1 MLQGKTSTQYKW
13 CSSGSNRSSRSTP
26 SFVLPRV
33 AGEESLRIFPGD
45 SDGLNGLNS
54 LNRLNSGS
62 LLVTGQHARASM
74 PQIFQCVSIAALVF
88 VATGCDPVLNIGG
101 TFFPG
106 WMVSILIGSALTVVI
121 RYVFVFTRLERH
133 VGPLALIYT
142 SLGLLLSVVSW
153 LILYRS

>member
-1 MLQGKTSTQYKW
+1 
-13 CSSGSNRSSRSTP
+13 
-26 SFVLPRV
+26 VLAHFAP
-33 AGEESLRIFPGD
+33 LRAIIRFGCAYAVLIF
-45 SDGLNGLNS
+45 
-54 LNRLNSGS
+54 
-62 LLVTGQHARASM
+62 
-74 PQIFQCVSIAALVF
+74 F
-88 VATGCDPVLNIGG
+88 VAGCDPVLNIGG

-106 WMVSILIGSALTVVI
+106 WMVSILIGSALTVAI

>member
-1 MLQGKTSTQYKW
+1 MGKIQNTE
-13 CSSGSNRSSRSTP
+13 SGGSLFGGLPRFGHLNLFRISD
-26 SFVLPRV
+26 FVL
-33 AGEESLRIFPGD
+33 RICNPTAI
-45 SDGLNGLNS
+45 
-54 LNRLNSGS
+54 
-62 LLVTGQHARASM
+62 LLL
-74 PQIFQCVSIAALVF
+74 F
-88 VATGCDPVLNIGG
+88 ATGCDPVINIGG

>member
-1 MLQGKTSTQYKW
+1 MLRGKASTQYKW

-62 LLVTGQHARASM
+62 LPVTGQHARASM

-88 VATGCDPVLNIGG
+88 VAAGCDPVINIGG

-106 WMVSILIGSALTVVI
+106 WMVAILIGSALTVAI
-121 RYVFVFTRLERH
+121 RYIFVFTRLEPH
-133 VGPLALIYT
+133 VGPLTLIYT
-142 SLGLLLSVVSW
+142 SLGVLLSVVSW

>member
-1 MLQGKTSTQYKW
+1 M
-13 CSSGSNRSSRSTP
+13 
-26 SFVLPRV
+26 
-33 AGEESLRIFPGD
+33 SLRSAAEDEITLTLTLSPFDKAQGRRWNGRGDWFLASYPRPLCGRGQGEGFDVQPSPIFQR
-45 SDGLNGLNS
+45 SE
-54 LNRLNSGS
+54 
-62 LLVTGQHARASM
+62 HARMS
-74 PQIFQCVSIAALVF
+74 PRNLFRGVTAATLILF
-88 VATGCDPVLNIGG
+88 GAGCDPVINIGG

-106 WMVSILIGSALTVVI
+106 WMVAILIGSALTVAI

>member
-1 MLQGKTSTQYKW
+1 MSKLKKTSKRVSLRF
-13 CSSGSNRSSRSTP
+13 CVLDFPHLRFIGSNICFGFRYSDFGFS
-26 SFVLPRV
+26 VLAHFAP
-33 AGEESLRIFPGD
+33 LRAIIRFGCAYAVLIF
-45 SDGLNGLNS
+45 
-54 LNRLNSGS
+54 
-62 LLVTGQHARASM
+62 
-74 PQIFQCVSIAALVF
+74 F
-88 VATGCDPVLNIGG
+88 VAGCDPVINIGG

-106 WMVSILIGSALTVVI
+106 WMVSILIGSALTVAI